1 MINVTLAVHKGKN
14 KVSVELVQLC
24 RGNASVNAERM
35 NE

>member
-14 KVSVELVQLC
+14 KVSVELVWFC
-24 RGNASVNAERM
+24 RGNASVNAEWM